1 MNICADILTFG
12 LPEKCQKCS
21 VGDLVFSKYGYAC
34 NGWIDEW
41 VKCGNFETKPK
52 RTNYTVPDDLR
63 GNKYFKMFKPQIED
77 RVLRLKC
84 TDDSHSEET
93 CATASS
99 EPQRNQKNEIV
110 IQLKQG
116 AAVDLEFDLCCSTQV
131 HRNIHVLYSCVLVL
145 VDIEQNKNSFFI
157 MQVNEYDDV
166 DHRRLLMMS
175 KIPSFYLFT
184 RWGRIG
190 TNIGNSKIQTF
201 QSVDLAID
209 EFEKVFKEE
218 TGNNWKLRNEF
229 VKISGKLFN
238 IDVNYELCTYDSEF
252 LKYSQIFELF
262 KLIIP
267 GNIVRTQMLDFK
279 LDLHRMPLGKLSS
292 LQLQKAQETL
302 FLIEKAIEAESS
314 KSVLIGLSNKFFT
327 MVPQNFESST
337 APILDSITKISQQ
350 KNMLESLFKIEKDY
364 LGVMTRN
371 TLKLLNADI
380 EVLEQDS
387 EIYNLIETYIKNT
400 SVQGFKLNVI
410 EIFKVQRHEE
420 VESYAPFK
428 NFTNRQLLWHG
439 SRIENFASIIRNG
452 LKISNRKNL
461 FGHGIYFADI
471 ASKSANYCKNDQGIG
486 ILALC
491 EVALGNIFELD
502 GFRGLNHLPSN
513 FDSVKA
519 LGKFHPDIAQAHTT
533 DDGVLIPLGEV
544 NVGYNRNVFNKMLL
558 YNEYIVY
565 NESQIKLKYLV
576 KFKNNS

>member
-1 MNICADILTFG
+1 
-12 LPEKCQKCS
+12 
-21 VGDLVFSKYGYAC
+21 
-34 NGWIDEW
+34 
-41 VKCGNFETKPK
+41 
-52 RTNYTVPDDLR
+52 
-63 GNKYFKMFKPQIED
+63 
-77 RVLRLKC
+77 
-84 TDDSHSEET
+84 
-93 CATASS
+93 
-99 EPQRNQKNEIV
+99 
-110 IQLKQG
+110 
-116 AAVDLEFDLCCSTQV
+116 
-131 HRNIHVLYSCVLVL
+131 
-145 VDIEQNKNSFFI
+145 
-157 MQVNEYDDV
+157 
-166 DHRRLLMMS
+166 
-175 KIPSFYLFT
+175 
-184 RWGRIG
+184 
-190 TNIGNSKIQTF
+190 
-201 QSVDLAID
+201 
-209 EFEKVFKEE
+209 
-218 TGNNWKLRNEF
+218 
-229 VKISGKLFN
+229 
-238 IDVNYELCTYDSEF
+238 
-252 LKYSQIFELF
+252 
-262 KLIIP
+262 
-267 GNIVRTQMLDFK
+267 
-279 LDLHRMPLGKLSS
+279 
-292 LQLQKAQETL
+292 
-302 FLIEKAIEAESS
+302 
-314 KSVLIGLSNKFFT
+314 

-420 VESYAPFK
+420 VERYAPFK
-428 NFTNRQLLWHG
+428 NFTNRQLLLHG

-519 LGKFHPDIAQAHTT
+519 LGKFHPDIAQTHTT